1 LDGALDPRLKFISI
15 SLGDKMPNVKKHYTI
30 EEAMGAIDR
39 SNGHELTN
47 GPGSPRP
54 VGQVPDGRIPYNNT
68 GKKQG
73 HEYMHRGHIE
83 QRNHSGD
90 HPSGLVTLSQLQKNM
105 LKKSRTENRYTS
117 ARLTQYLLNST
128 QGQQALDELDNN
140 VGNPQKWIQ
149 NIPVTDGTI
158 YGFEQNGDVPKQ
170 VTSAAINIR
179 KIGGELFI
187 ASVYPMGFS
196 GERNY
201 ELDTF
206 F

>member
-1 LDGALDPRLKFISI
+1 MFIFI
-15 SLGDKMPNVKKHYTI
+15 SLGDKMPNVKKLYTI

-39 SNGHELTN
+39 SNGHELAN

-54 VGQVPDGRIPYNNT
+54 RALEPDGRIAYNDT

-90 HPSGLVTLSQLQKNM
+90 HPAGFVTLNPRQTNM

-117 ARLTQYLLNST
+117 ARLTRYLLNST
-128 QGQQALDELDNN
+128 QGQQALDDLDNN
-140 VGNPQKWIQ
+140 VGDPQKWIK